1 MHDNLMLRVLN
12 AFNPFT
18 IHYTDDDSVKQTLL
32 ETRFNLPQTLSTY
45 KEEPLNSFYMSKMQE
60 YLSKGELREDLKK
73 TVYDEWQAEFEAL
86 KNGKNLTSANNVKLS
101 KQNWYRDIARIFE
114 AAKDN
119 AIDQFLEDYPDFR
132 DKFENRQIIG
142 ALSESGSYG
151 ELEQFLEE
159 TKHPPLIHPTSS

>member
-1 MHDNLMLRVLN
+1 MLRVLN

-60 YLSKGELREDLKK
+60 YLSKGELREELERLFAAP
-73 TVYDEWQAEFEAL
+73 EWQAEFEAF

-159 TKHPPLIHPTSS
+159 TKHLR